1 MLFFL
6 NAEMLAKV
14 CKFVNHKLF
23 RYFSFSKLRI
33 SNYWG
38 ESQLKK
44 RGGIYGKFLINIG
57 LLNLK
62 DCITFLCY
70 TMIFLFY
77 IKG

>member
-6 NAEMLAKV
+6 NAEKSAKF

-23 RYFSFSKLRI
+23 RNFSFSKFRI

-44 RGGIYGKFLINIG
+44 KRGVYGKFLINIG

-62 DCITFLCY
+62 DCITFLCC
-70 TMIFLFY
+70 TMTFLFH